1 MALLE
6 LSTETLRN
14 RAEGPTQPLWSSR
27 ARMLTA
33 VGLPVTLLLG
43 WVLASVGEHEK
54 AMVAYALFVSF
65 APGVAGCLLVKVDRP
80 HLFWLYSGVGGA
92 TVLVL
97 VSMPMAWFGWWQV
110 TWVATVLGVGSMA
123 VAFWTV
129 HRDRYEWGEE
139 MLRPR
144 GPETIP
150 ELGPGEPEEREF
162 VRSGRRLLRSAPP
175 LLIGLGLALAM
186 LAAQLHT
193 GDPNPWGMAL
203 SAGPLWFVGAA
214 LVLAALAVAW
224 LTKSPLMGPV
234 LAVAVIVQICQAVMY
249 REPTVIPAA
258 RHIGI
263 AEFVIAHG
271 GLEPG
276 TDIYQ
281 SWSGLFTAAAFTK
294 EAVGLGSLFGYATW
308 WGVIA
313 AAMAVLA
320 VRAVAGHFLNDRRAW
335 LAALVFGLGSSLN
348 TSFFAP
354 QVFGV
359 VVALAMF
366 AHCLALTTA
375 APESPG
381 RRTGRWLTLGAMAL
395 ALALVHQ
402 LSPYL
407 LVLGLAMMA
416 GCRLLRSWWMV
427 LIPLVPA
434 VWWAW
439 TNLEVV
445 LRYVAVDAFGR
456 IFDNLQPP
464 IHPTTT
470 LEMSFANRIT
480 FQVPALAL
488 VVIGLLAVLTILTSR
503 TRVNLALVLT
513 AGSPV
518 LLMFGTNYGN
528 EGIFRVVLFALPWLA
543 ILACRLGVDPSRT
556 GRASFSSLVVG
567 VHRQVLILISVLVLF
582 GVNVIG
588 LTGMD
593 WTRVLRQSD
602 VSSMQW
608 FENIAPPDSSIL
620 TLGTNLATPMF
631 ATARHDDV
639 NYVARE
645 ILFNDQD
652 AIYPTTSGAQY
663 DPVADLD
670 RLTAAFV
677 MAHPSGQRYLLATE
691 ANAAFDQ
698 RYGQQSI
705 GDQARLARAADRSP
719 SWHRIHHN
727 GGVTIWR
734 YTGQPS

>member
-6 LSTETLRN
+6 LPTDILRT
-14 RAEGPTQPLWSSR
+14 RAEVSTRPLWSSR

-33 VGLPVTLLLG
+33 VSLPVTLLLG
-43 WVLASVGEHEK
+43 WVLGSVGQHEK
-54 AMVAYALFVSF
+54 AVLAYSLFVSF
-65 APGVAGCLLVKVDRP
+65 APGVAGCLVVKIDRP

-110 TWVATVLGVGSMA
+110 GWVATALAVGSIA
-123 VAFWTV
+123 VALWTV
-129 HRDRYEWGEE
+129 HRDRLEWGEE
-139 MLRPR
+139 LLRPR
-144 GPETIP
+144 GPEALAAP
-150 ELGPGEPEEREF
+150 GPGTPEERGTG
-162 VRSGRRLLRSAPP
+162 RRRRLLGSAPA
-175 LLIGLGLALAM
+175 LLIGLGLALA
-186 LAAQLHT
+186 LGAAQWHT

-214 LVLAALAVAW
+214 LVLAAFAVAW
-224 LTKSPLMGPV
+224 TRRSPLMGPV
-234 LAVAVIVQICQAVMY
+234 LAAGVIVQACQAVMY

-263 AEFVIAHG
+263 AEFVIAHD

-276 TDIYQ
+276 NDIYQ

-308 WGVIA
+308 WGVVA

-320 VRAVAGHFLNDRRAW
+320 VRAVAGHFLTDRRAW

-359 VVALAMF
+359 VVALAIF
-366 AHCLALTTA
+366 AHCLTITTA
-375 APESPG
+375 AEEPRW
-381 RRTGRWLTLGAMAL
+381 RRIGRWLTLGAMAL

-407 LVLGLAMMA
+407 LVLGLVMMA
-416 GCRLLRSWWMV
+416 GCRLIRSWWTV
-427 LIPLVPA
+427 LVPLLPA

-439 TNLEVV
+439 TNLEVM
-445 LRYVAVDAFGR
+445 LRYVAADAFGR

-464 IHPTTT
+464 IHPPAT

-488 VVIGLLAVLTILTSR
+488 VVIGLVAVLTVLTSR
-503 TRVNLALVLT
+503 TRINLALVMT

-543 ILACRLGVDPSRT
+543 ILACRLGVDRT
-556 GRASFSSLVVG
+556 PARRAQSLPRWAPIHRSGLVIASVVA
-567 VHRQVLILISVLVLF
+567 LF

-588 LTGMD
+588 QTGMD

-620 TLGTNLATPMF
+620 SLGTNLATPMF

-645 ILFNDQD
+645 ILLNGQY
-652 AIYPTTSGAQY
+652 AIYPTAHGAGY

-670 RLTAAFV
+670 QLTAAFV
-677 MAHPSGQRYLLATE
+677 SAHPTGQRYLLATE

-705 GDQARLARAADRSP
+705 SDQARMAAAADRSP
-719 SWHRIHHN
+719 SWQQIHHDR
-727 GGVTIWR
+727 GVTIWR